1 MAQVV
6 CDAGSRTRTM
16 AQSSELPSGPIVALL
31 GKAVLLRAVAL
42 VVVAGAFALAGC
54 GGGGK
59 SGTPTASSSTQT
71 LKRVDVHVTR
81 GGTAEAPRSSMVAMI
96 GNLLG
101 WPQLA
106 EASTGVSG
114 CSVTGGGATATTD
127 ANGDA
132 ILTGVTFPT
141 TVNVSCPGGQ
151 TGSFPV
157 TGTAGAIVKVEV
169 EVGSIEVKV
178 KTQKVEKD
186 DNDDQGDDN
195 DQGDDSKTA
204 STHHQGSGDD

>member
-1 MAQVV
+1 MRQAAGFRALGGVV
-6 CDAGSRTRTM
+6 
-16 AQSSELPSGPIVALL
+16 LL
-31 GKAVLLRAVAL
+31 GAVV
-42 VVVAGAFALAGC
+42 LAGC

-59 SGTPTASSSTQT
+59 SGTPTAASSTQT

-81 GGTAEAPRSSMVAMI
+81 GGSAEAPRSSMVAMI

-101 WPQLA
+101 WPQTA

-132 ILTGVTFPT
+132 TLAGVTFPT

-186 DNDDQGDDN
+186 DDQGDDN
-195 DQGDDSKTA
+195 DQGDEPKTA
-204 STHHQGSGDD
+204 STNHHGSGDD

>member
-1 MAQVV
+1 MGK
-6 CDAGSRTRTM
+6 GSTCR
-16 AQSSELPSGPIVALL
+16 LL
-31 GKAVLLRAVAL
+31 GSAVLLGAL
-42 VVVAGAFALAGC
+42 VLAGC

-59 SGTPTASSSTQT
+59 SGSPTAASSTQT

-81 GGTAEAPRSSMVAMI
+81 GGSAEAPRSSMLAMI

-101 WPQLA
+101 WPQTA

-114 CSVTGGGATATTD
+114 CSVTGGGASATTD

-132 ILTGVTFPT
+132 TLTGVTFPT

-157 TGTAGAIVKVEV
+157 TGTAGAVVKVEV

-178 KTQKVEKD
+178 KDQHVSAPKVSQPSTPSKPTDTNHHGEED
-186 DNDDQGDDN
+186 D
-195 DQGDDSKTA
+195 
-204 STHHQGSGDD
+204 

>member
-1 MAQVV
+1 MGK
-6 CDAGSRTRTM
+6 GSRCR
-16 AQSSELPSGPIVALL
+16 LL
-31 GKAVLLRAVAL
+31 GSAVLLGAL
-42 VVVAGAFALAGC
+42 VLAGC

-59 SGTPTASSSTQT
+59 SGSPTAASSTQT

-81 GGTAEAPRSSMVAMI
+81 GGSAEAPRSSMLAMI

-101 WPQLA
+101 WPQTA

-114 CSVTGGGATATTD
+114 CSVTGGGASATTD

-132 ILTGVTFPT
+132 TLTGVTFPT

-157 TGTAGAIVKVEV
+157 TGTAGAVVKVEV

-178 KTQKVEKD
+178 KDQHVSAPKVSQPSTPSKPTDTNHHGEED
-186 DNDDQGDDN
+186 D
-195 DQGDDSKTA
+195 
-204 STHHQGSGDD
+204 

>member
-1 MAQVV
+1 MGK
-6 CDAGSRTRTM
+6 GSTCR
-16 AQSSELPSGPIVALL
+16 LL
-31 GKAVLLRAVAL
+31 GSAVLLGAL
-42 VVVAGAFALAGC
+42 VLAGC

-59 SGTPTASSSTQT
+59 SGSPTAASSTQT

-81 GGTAEAPRSSMVAMI
+81 GGSAEAPRSSMLAMI

-101 WPQLA
+101 WPQTA

-114 CSVTGGGATATTD
+114 CSVTGGGASATTD

-132 ILTGVTFPT
+132 TLTGVTFPT

-157 TGTAGAIVKVEV
+157 TGTAGAVVKVEV

-178 KTQKVEKD
+178 KDQHVSAPKVSQPSTPSKSTDTNHHGEED
-186 DNDDQGDDN
+186 D
-195 DQGDDSKTA
+195 
-204 STHHQGSGDD
+204 